1 VVIDPDAIAQAFI
14 NLLDNAVKYS
24 DGSKEIGVK
33 LAEQG
38 DAVTISVIDHGV
50 GIASEE
56 REKVFEKFYR
66 VGNCL
71 VHDVKGSGLGLSIVK
86 HIVEA
91 HRGRVTVESEPG
103 RGSAFIIHLPV
114 DQSERMKIAPD
125 SVRDGTDR
133 TYMTHKTY
141 RT

>member
-1 VVIDPDAIAQAFI
+1 M
-14 NLLDNAVKYS
+14 
-24 DGSKEIGVK
+24 
-33 LAEQG
+33 
-38 DAVTISVIDHGV
+38 ISVIDHGV

-91 HRGRVTVESEPG
+91 HHGRVTVESEPG

-114 DQSERMKIAPD
+114 DQSARAKPEMKD
-125 SVRDGTDR
+125 DGHTIGHDL
-133 TYMTHKTY
+133 KVGGEIVN
-141 RT
+141 